1 MILEKKLSGSRVML
15 RQMERFDISDVFI
28 GWLHDPTINRFLEV
42 RKQPPTYEEQ
52 RQYSDM
58 CRQSQ
63 DKYYLAITLADG
75 KLIGS
80 TTWTINGNSVEVGL
94 MIGDKECQGKGLG
107 REVVDLAIDWA
118 ISSGFEM
125 LTAGYLA
132 QNIPSAKLFAS
143 AGFQIVANPGADDTI
158 SSKDLVVRTVLL
170 CEKRG

>member
-1 MILEKKLSGSRVML
+1 MILEKNLSGSRITL

-52 RQYSDM
+52 CQYSEM

-63 DKYYLAITLADG
+63 DKYYLAITLTDG
-75 KLIGS
+75 RLIGS

-94 MIGDKECQGKGLG
+94 MIGDKEFQGKGLG

-118 ISSGFEM
+118 TSSGFEM
-125 LTAGYLA
+125 LTAGYIA
-132 QNIPSAKLFAS
+132 QNTSSAKLFAS
-143 AGFQIVANPGADDTI
+143 AGFQIVEKPSANDTI
-158 SSKDLVVRTVLL
+158 NLNDPVVRTALL